1 MSDFTELNR
10 QYFSKLASSYREE
23 FRQGQELIFNEVQGR
38 RSWISDTWSDT
49 QSGKG
54 HKVRMLEYA
63 CGPGAV
69 SAALA
74 PFVDHIVGMDVSEEM
89 IKQFNINAQE
99 TGFAD
104 RMHGYHGD
112 LLAEPAPDNL
122 SGPEFF
128 DFDLVAVSMALHHF
142 DKPDLA
148 LKRLGE
154 RLKIDGM
161 FLIIDLV
168 PEAEHSTNG
177 LHKAFPQASATVRTH
192 GFTLENMQ
200 KLFKDA
206 GMGQKFD
213 YQVIQEPIVFK
224 KEGKEFKKTIF
235 IARAQRNWYT
245 A

>member
-10 QYFSKLASSYREE
+10 QYFREE

-38 RSWISDTWSDT
+38 RSWISDTWSDSE
-49 QSGKG
+49 SGKG
-54 HKVRMLEYA
+54 RKVRMLEYA

-74 PFVDHIVGMDVSEEM
+74 PFVDDIVGMDVSEEM
-89 IKQFNINAQE
+89 VKQFNINAQE

-104 RMHGYHGD
+104 KMLGYHGD
-112 LLAEPAPDNL
+112 LLAEPVPDEL
-122 SGPEFF
+122 SGPEFC

-142 DKPDLA
+142 DKPDVA

-154 RLKIDGM
+154 RLKRDGM

-168 PEAEHSTNG
+168 PDDEHSPHA
-177 LHKAFPQASATVRTH
+177 LHNAFPQASATVRTH
-192 GFTLENMQ
+192 GFTLEHMQ
-200 KLFKDA
+200 NLFKDA

-224 KEGKEFKKTIF
+224 KEGKEIKKTIF
-235 IARAQRNWYT
+235 IARAQRN
-245 A
+245 

>member
-38 RSWISDTWSDT
+38 RAWISDTWNDT
-49 QSGKG
+49 KSGKG
-54 HKVRMLEYA
+54 HKIRMLEYA

-74 PFVDHIVGMDVSEEM
+74 PFVDHIVGIDVSEEM

-104 RMHGYHGD
+104 KMHGYHGD
-112 LLAEPAPDNL
+112 LLAEPVPDHL

-142 DKPDLA
+142 DKPDMA
-148 LKRLGE
+148 LQRLGE
-154 RLKIDGM
+154 RLKKDGM

-168 PEAEHSTNG
+168 LEDEHSSNS
-177 LHKAFPQASATVRTH
+177 LQKAFPQASATVRTH
-192 GFTLENMQ
+192 GFTSDSMQ
-200 KLFKDA
+200 KLFEEA
-206 GMGQKFD
+206 GMGQNFD
-213 YQVIQEPIVFK
+213 YKVIQEPIVFR
-224 KEGKEFKKTIF
+224 KEGKEIRKTVF
-235 IARAQRNWYT
+235 IARSQRS
-245 A
+245 

>member
-10 QYFSKLASSYREE
+10 QYFRAE

-38 RSWISDTWSDT
+38 RSWVSDIWSDT
-49 QSGKG
+49 ELGKG

-63 CGPGAV
+63 CGPGAI

-74 PFVDHIVGMDVSEEM
+74 PFVDQIVGMDVSEEM

-99 TGFAD
+99 TGFED
-104 RMHGYHGD
+104 KMVGYHGD
-112 LLAEPAPDNL
+112 LLAESVPVDL
-122 SGPEFF
+122 SGPEFY
-128 DFDLVAVSMALHHF
+128 DFDLVVVSMALHHF

-154 RLKIDGM
+154 RLKKGGM
-161 FLIIDLV
+161 FLIIDMV
-168 PEAEHSTNG
+168 PEDKHSPHG
-177 LHKAFPQASATVRTH
+177 LHNAFPEASATIRIH
-192 GFTLENMQ
+192 GFTLEHMQ

-213 YQVIQEPIVFK
+213 YQVIQEPVVFN
-224 KEGKEFKKTIF
+224 KEGKEIKKTIF
-235 IARAQRNWYT
+235 IARAQRN
-245 A
+245 

>member
-1 MSDFTELNR
+1 MEDAAESEN
-10 QYFSKLASSYREE
+10 Q
-23 FRQGQELIFNEVQGR
+23 
-38 RSWISDTWSDT
+38 
-49 QSGKG
+49 
-54 HKVRMLEYA
+54 
-63 CGPGAV
+63 
-69 SAALA
+69 ALA

-128 DFDLVAVSMALHHF
+128 DFDLAAVSMALHHF

-154 RLKIDGM
+154 RLKKDGM

-192 GFTLENMQ
+192 GFTLENMR

-235 IARAQRNWYT
+235 IARAQRN
-245 A
+245 